1 MINSGSAP
9 KHQAKYQEHE
19 SQNYLALREKWL
31 KHALASRRLSSRG
44 KLVASAMFFYFN
56 QQQFLKDG
64 SLWAWPS
71 LRLLDKATGL
81 DRKTVVRAIED
92 LEAAGYIK
100 ARREYDRERRR
111 HKGNLY
117 LALIPTKAAAEPA
130 EVHDFHQGGGDGSTR
145 VVETGGPYS
154 MNYSMNK
161 NIPPSLRSGGKEEF
175 EEEGTLS
182 PDSSPNAPSN
192 SLEGVPQRVRT
203 AGPDNGGSARSVAIK
218 RGSIEMRALLAS
230 GAGEKYAP
238 DGGWLPAVVPADEW
252 AVIWAAFEGSGARN
266 DRC

>member
-56 QQQFLKDG
+56 QRQFLKDG

-117 LALIPTKAAAEPA
+117 LALIPTKAA
-130 EVHDFHQGGGDGSTR
+130 
-145 VVETGGPYS
+145 
-154 MNYSMNK
+154 
-161 NIPPSLRSGGKEEF
+161 
-175 EEEGTLS
+175 
-182 PDSSPNAPSN
+182 
-192 SLEGVPQRVRT
+192 
-203 AGPDNGGSARSVAIK
+203 
-218 RGSIEMRALLAS
+218 
-230 GAGEKYAP
+230 
-238 DGGWLPAVVPADEW
+238 
-252 AVIWAAFEGSGARN
+252 GARQWGFRAV
-266 DRC
+266 RCYQARLHRDAGIAGQRGRREICARWRMAPGCCTRG